1 MPKLS
6 SMIGSLSIDGKDF
19 KNPEWWAAKHKINR
33 EIKKETKRIEMLN
46 SIKANARFSGTC
58 EKSSLA
64 PLSADEFIRSMKT
77 QLDSPKFSE
86 FAPWNP
92 MFKNSKNIITFK
104 Q

>member
-6 SMIGSLSIDGKDF
+6 SMIGSLSIDGKNF

-33 EIKKETKRIEMLN
+33 EIKKETKHIEMLN
-46 SIKANARFSGTC
+46 SIKANAQFSVSYAKTN
-58 EKSSLA
+58 LA
-64 PLSADEFIRSMKT
+64 QLSADEFIRSMKT